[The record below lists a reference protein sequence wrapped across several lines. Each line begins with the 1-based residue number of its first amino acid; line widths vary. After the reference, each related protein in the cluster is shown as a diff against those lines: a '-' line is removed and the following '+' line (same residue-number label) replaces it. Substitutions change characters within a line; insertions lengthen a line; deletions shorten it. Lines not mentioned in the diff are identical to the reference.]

1 MCALKTCPRDLM
13 TPYCQLIELTQ
24 LSDFYLLFSVI
35 ISFTNY
41 VSNTTLIFFIPNYL
55 YFKNFYVS
63 HSLYCHT
70 LNGSR

>member
-41 VSNTTLIFFIPNYL
+41 MFPMPL
-55 YFKNFYVS
+55 
-63 HSLYCHT
+63 
-70 LNGSR
+70 